1 MEEIIK
7 YFTDLGVSRGLA
19 IAYIIVSILIVIMAI
34 AAFVMRI
41 MIFINYFSSNRVKTS
56 NGQSCVD
63 VARSALDKAGLG
75 HIQIKKANIFRAFV
89 FGNCY
94 SITKKTIFLRRSI
107 MNKDSLTAVGV
118 ALQKVGVARLCEGD
132 SKMAKTRNYMQIVG
146 LFGPILFLPVILI
159 GMVIDL
165 VLFQSFGVAS
175 IISIVIGIIIL
186 SAGFIVTLLN
196 IPVEK
201 KANKLALQT
210 IDETSI
216 CTAEERKV
224 IAKVLNTYIIA
235 YICDF
240 IVAVLRIVQLILE
253 IVMNSQI
260 KSNN

>member
-19 IAYIIVSILIVIMAI
+19 VAYIIVSILIVIMAL

-41 MIFINYFSSNRVKTS
+41 MIFINYYSSNRVKTS

-159 GMVIDL
+159 GMAIDL
-165 VLFQSFGVAS
+165 VLFQSFGVVS

-210 IDETSI
+210 IDETGI
-216 CTAEERKV
+216 CTAEERKI